1 MDLDE
6 AASHIE
12 ALLFTHDKALSVS
25 ELAERLGLTEAEVT
39 DAVQRLKRHHQRRS
53 IGALRVAEAGKG
65 WILEIDS
72 RWSDRLGEAGQAQIP
87 QRLLTTAALIAY
99 HQPMAQS
106 ELVRLIGQKAYDHV
120 RDLATAGLID
130 RRKNGASR
138 RLTTTVR
145 FAEHFGCPHSSPK
158 DVRAWFRDKAGA
170 LGLDTPSSASVNEPP
185 ANS

>member
-12 ALLFTHDKALSVS
+12 ALLFTHEKALSAS
-25 ELAERLGLTEAEVT
+25 DLAERLGLTEKETA

-72 RWSDRLGEAGQAQIP
+72 RWSDRLGDEGQAQIP

-130 RRKNGASR
+130 RRKNGNSR
-138 RLTTTVR
+138 RLTTTIR
-145 FAEHFGCPHSSPK
+145 FAEHFGCPHTSPK

-170 LGLDTPSSASVNEPP
+170 LGLDTPSTVQVDDSQ